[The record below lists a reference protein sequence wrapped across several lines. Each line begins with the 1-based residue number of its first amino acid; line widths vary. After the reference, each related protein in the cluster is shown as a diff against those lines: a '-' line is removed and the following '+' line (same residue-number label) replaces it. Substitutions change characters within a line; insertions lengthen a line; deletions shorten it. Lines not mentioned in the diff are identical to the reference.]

1 VKELETAI
9 NIDAPADRVWAVVTD
24 FASYPEWNRF
34 MRSLKGDARVGSR
47 LEVTLQPPGRRPTTI
62 RPTVVKM
69 EGRELRWLGRL
80 GLPRVFDGR
89 HSLKVEPLSPT
100 RTRFTQYERFTG
112 VLVPFFGKLLRDSRR
127 GFEEMNLALKARTES
142 LYPPESGP

>member
-1 VKELETAI
+1 VKEIETSI

-24 FASYPEWNRF
+24 FAAYPEWNRF
-34 MRSLKGDARVGSR
+34 IRSLKGDAKVGSR
-47 LEVTLQPPGRRPTTI
+47 LEVTLQPPGRRPMTI

-100 RTRFTQYERFTG
+100 LTRFTQYERFTG
-112 VLVPFFGKLLRDSRR
+112 VLVPFFGKMLGDSRR
-127 GFEEMNLALKARTES
+127 GFEEMNRALKARAETPQ
-142 LYPPESGP
+142 PPGNGP